1 MEKNRFFEDQKDGPE
16 NILIY
21 CNQGTI
27 STLKSRD
34 YAIYLHYVILGQII
48 PVSNSLP
55 DLDNYALKEN
65 EVILYVPLYN
75 TETVHF
81 RDVKKWL
88 GVIMIRGDPYEVFL
102 SCGYVEARSK
112 VSCSSF
118 KHPLRNMFQGT
129 AF

>member
-1 MEKNRFFEDQKDGPE
+1 MEKKRFFEDQKDGPE

-34 YAIYLHYVILGQII
+34 YYVILGQII

-55 DLDNYALKEN
+55 DLDNSALKEN
-65 EVILYVPLYN
+65 EIILYVPLYN
-75 TETVHF
+75 IETIHF
-81 RDVKKWL
+81 RDAKKWL
-88 GVIMIRGDPYEVFL
+88 GFIMIRGDPYEVFF
-102 SCGYVEARSK
+102 SYGYVEARSK
-112 VSCSSF
+112 VSCSNF

>member
-1 MEKNRFFEDQKDGPE
+1 MEKNRFFEDQKGGFTIKKSYFLE

-21 CNQGTI
+21 FNQGTI

-34 YAIYLHYVILGQII
+34 YAIYLYYVILGQII

-81 RDVKKWL
+81 RDVKKWF
-88 GVIMIRGDPYEVFL
+88 GFIMIRGDPYEVFL
-102 SCGYVEARSK
+102 FYGYV
-112 VSCSSF
+112 
-118 KHPLRNMFQGT
+118 
-129 AF
+129 

>member
-1 MEKNRFFEDQKDGPE
+1 MEKTRFFEDQKGGFTIKKPYFPE

-21 CNQGTI
+21 CNQGAI

-48 PVSNSLP
+48 LVSNSLP

-81 RDVKKWL
+81 RGVKKWL
-88 GVIMIRGDPYEVFL
+88 GFIMIRGGPCEELFSY
-102 SCGYVEARSK
+102 GYV
-112 VSCSSF
+112 
-118 KHPLRNMFQGT
+118 
-129 AF
+129 

>member
-1 MEKNRFFEDQKDGPE
+1 M
-16 NILIY
+16 
-21 CNQGTI
+21 
-27 STLKSRD
+27 KSRD
-34 YAIYLHYVILGQII
+34 YYIILGQII

-55 DLDNYALKEN
+55 DLDNSALKEN

-75 TETVHF
+75 IETVHF

-88 GVIMIRGDPYEVFL
+88 GFIMIRGDPYEVFF
-102 SCGYVEARSK
+102 SYGYVEARSK